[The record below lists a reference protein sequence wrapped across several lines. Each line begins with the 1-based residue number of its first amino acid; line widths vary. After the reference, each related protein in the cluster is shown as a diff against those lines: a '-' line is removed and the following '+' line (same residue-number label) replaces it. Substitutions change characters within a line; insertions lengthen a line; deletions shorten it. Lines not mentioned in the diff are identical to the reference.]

1 MDSAELA
8 ALVGVEATDPAVL
21 LAAGRTR
28 AAALLAQI
36 QAAETRE
43 ALASVIASTLAD
55 EAALDDLG
63 GLTREAPGEWA
74 GVVARLRAVR
84 GISADVRTLARM
96 AEARGRGLRV
106 VRRSDA
112 QGAPYAPDGWT
123 TPHGYQVDARGVWRV
138 SDADEADRICTVPL
152 YVAGRLVDVESGVCA
167 LRLRWPSWSGRPVDH
182 VADTV
187 QLADRA
193 GLVALAAYGLPV
205 GSHNARDIAAYIDAA
220 TAANAGA
227 LPVEQTAGRCGWV
240 AGGFLLGDRWIGDD
254 PGVALRCDEGAQQLA
269 DGLTAAGSWESWVAT
284 IHEGRWCPGTWI
296 AIYSSIASVLLDY
309 LDVPTG
315 FIVDWSGETSQGKT
329 TVLRVAASV
338 WGEPSQRGL
347 LQSWSLT
354 TSRAEGVASFLSHL
368 PICLDDTKQAR
379 KGEDVAALLYAHAWG
394 QSKGRAKPG
403 RGAQSVGLRV
413 SATWRSVMLST
424 GEARATSFSEDAGAR
439 ARTICLVGSPL
450 ASAAVAQALTLGT
463 LQSHGHLGPRV
474 VDCLL
479 RPNGRERYNAAYDH
493 ALTHYRRVLG
503 EQGAVAG
510 RLAEPVALLYVAQ
523 TVAEDAG
530 LPAAPDEVD
539 PLSYVARAAVTG
551 GEDADRPAAALVDVL
566 GGAFA
571 TPTALYG
578 RHELREGSPSVPVR
592 GWIGA
597 MSSADT
603 WEHVDLRASWVRDEL
618 TRRRYDVE
626 GTISRWAERG
636 WVVPDSRGRSTRS
649 ARIDGLAQRVYR
661 ITRAA
666 AAAVGLVGD
675 A

>member
-8 ALVGVEATDPAVL
+8 ALVGVEPTDPAVV
-21 LAAGRTR
+21 LAAGRDR
-28 AAALLAQI
+28 AEALVAAVQG
-36 QAAETRE
+36 AETRE
-43 ALASVIASTLAD
+43 ALAGVLASILAD
-55 EAALDDLG
+55 EVAVDDLG
-63 GLTREAPGEWA
+63 GLARQAPGEWA
-74 GVVARLRAVR
+74 GVLARLRAVR
-84 GISADVRTLARM
+84 GIAADLRTLARM
-96 AEARGRGLRV
+96 VEARGRGLRV
-106 VRRSDA
+106 VRRGEA

-138 SDADEADRICTVPL
+138 TDGDEGERICTVPL
-152 YVAGRLVDVESGVCA
+152 YIAGRLVDVESGECA
-167 LRLRWPSWSGRPVDH
+167 LRLRWPSWTGRPVDH

-205 GSHNARDIAAYIDAA
+205 GSHNAREVAAYIDAA

-269 DGLTAAGSWESWVAT
+269 DGLTAAGSWDAWVAT
-284 IHEGRWCPGTWI
+284 IHEGRWNAGVWV
-296 AIYSSIASVLLDY
+296 ALYSSIASVLLDY

-347 LQSWSLT
+347 VQSWSLT

-379 KGEDVAALLYAHAWG
+379 RTDDVAALLYAHAWG

-403 RGAQSVGLRV
+403 RGSQSVGLRV

-450 ASAAVAQALTLGT
+450 SSASVAQALTLGT
-463 LQSHGHLGPRV
+463 LQHHGHLGPRV

-479 RPNGRERYNAAYDH
+479 RPDGRDRYRAAYDH

-523 TVAEDAG
+523 AVAEDAG
-530 LPAAPDEVD
+530 LPAPPEGID
-539 PLSYVARAAVTG
+539 PLAYVAEAAITG
-551 GEDADRPAAALVDVL
+551 GEDADRPSAALCDVL
-566 GGAFA
+566 GAAFA

-578 RHELREGSPSVPVR
+578 RHELRDGSPAVPPR

-597 MSSADT
+597 MSNADA
-603 WEHVDLRASWVRDEL
+603 WAHVDLRASWVRDEL
-618 TRRRYDVE
+618 ARRRYDVE
-626 GTISRWAERG
+626 GTISRWAERE
-636 WVVPDSRGRSTRS
+636 WIDLDARGRSTRS
-649 ARIDGLAQRVYR
+649 ARVDGLVQRVYR
-661 ITRAA
+661 IRRDA
-666 AAAVGLVGD
+666 AAAVGLVGE
-675 A
+675 

>member
-8 ALVGVEATDPAVL
+8 ALVGVEPTDPAVV
-21 LAAGRTR
+21 LAAGRDR
-28 AAALLAQI
+28 AEALIAAVQG
-36 QAAETRE
+36 AETRE
-43 ALASVIASTLAD
+43 ALAGVLASILAD
-55 EAALDDLG
+55 EAAVDDLG
-63 GLTREAPGEWA
+63 GLARQAPGEWA
-74 GVVARLRAVR
+74 GVLARLRAVR
-84 GISADVRTLARM
+84 GIAADLRTLARM
-96 AEARGRGLRV
+96 VEARGRGLRV
-106 VRRSDA
+106 VRRGDA
-112 QGAPYAPDGWT
+112 HGAPYAPEGWT

-138 SDADEADRICTVPL
+138 TDGDEGERICTVPL
-152 YVAGRLVDVESGVCA
+152 YIAGRLVDVESGECA
-167 LRLRWPSWSGRPVDH
+167 LRLRWPSWTGRPVDH

-193 GLVALAAYGLPV
+193 GLVSLAAYGLPV
-205 GSHNARDIAAYIDAA
+205 GSHNAREVAAYIDAA

-269 DGLTAAGSWESWVAT
+269 DGLTAAGSWDAWVAT
-284 IHEGRWCPGTWI
+284 IHEGRWNAGVWV
-296 AIYSSIASVLLDY
+296 ALYSSIASVLLDY

-347 LQSWSLT
+347 VQSWSLT

-379 KGEDVAALLYAHAWG
+379 RTDDVAALLYAHAWG

-403 RGAQSVGLRV
+403 RGSQSVGLRV

-450 ASAAVAQALTLGT
+450 SSASVAQALTLGT
-463 LQSHGHLGPRV
+463 LQHHGHLGPRV

-479 RPNGRERYNAAYDH
+479 RPDGRDRYRAAYDH

-523 TVAEDAG
+523 AVAEDAG
-530 LPAAPDEVD
+530 LPAPPEGLD
-539 PLSYVARAAVTG
+539 PLAYVAEAAITG
-551 GEDADRPAAALVDVL
+551 GEDADRPSAALCDVL
-566 GGAFA
+566 GAAFA

-578 RHELREGSPSVPVR
+578 RHELREGSPAVPPR

-597 MSSADT
+597 MRNADA
-603 WEHVDLRASWVRDEL
+603 WARVDLRASWVR
-618 TRRRYDVE
+618 
-626 GTISRWAERG
+626 
-636 WVVPDSRGRSTRS
+636 
-649 ARIDGLAQRVYR
+649 
-661 ITRAA
+661 
-666 AAAVGLVGD
+666 
-675 A
+675 